1 MSLCRSLPLGTSTI
15 YIHQGRPG
23 RDLGEPG
30 ASTFILQTEEPG
42 LKVTG
47 AAEAG
52 LGLTPRSREDE
63 GFNLSGA
70 PRGSSPGVPAGTG
83 ALEITAH
90 SAVAPGHAER
100 TRAACALWELSV
112 WRRGTHDGTC
122 PLLVS
127 CP

>member
-47 AAEAG
+47 AAEAE

-63 GFNLSGA
+63 GFSLSGA

-90 SAVAPGHAER
+90 SAVAPGHA
-100 TRAACALWELSV
+100 CALWELSV